1 MNKTIRAQLNNH
13 YDRQGLT
20 GNHRR
25 LAMKADLR
33 LVRERTDHDMAE
45 WLQTGEGMFVGLKSA
60 FVWSDTPEG
69 YDFWLDKYGQRC

>member
-1 MNKTIRAQLNNH
+1 
-13 YDRQGLT
+13 
-20 GNHRR
+20 
-25 LAMKADLR
+25 MKADLR